1 MDLNM
6 GPGKLASQAGHAYL
20 GAYLKSPPDIQ
31 TEYHSD
37 GIGTKICLECPTLEA
52 LRRVYDHALSLGLPA
67 VFIEDSGNNT
77 IFNGVTTATAVGI
90 GPCTKAQAKFLKRFQ
105 LHK

>member
-1 MDLNM
+1 M
-6 GPGKLASQAGHAYL
+6 GCGKSCSQASHAAL
-20 GAYLKSPPDIQ
+20 GAFLEAPKSVQ
-31 TEYHSD
+31 EEYRKD
-37 GIGTKICLECPTLEA
+37 GIGTKVCLECPNLDH
-52 LRRVYDHALSLGLPA
+52 LIRCYDLAKSLGLPA

-77 IFNGVTTATAVGI
+77 IFNGVTTATAVGV